1 MSTTVA
7 TAQRGIRPGT
17 RSVAGEVPNRPL
29 RVLGYAKISLD
40 FCSLPS
46 TLKPMA
52 VPASKA
58 PKLLRSLVGVVVDGT
73 TYRRLLY
80 LALTFPLGL
89 FYFVVLILM
98 YSLGAGLV
106 VVLVGVPIL
115 LVAIGTT
122 IGLVAFERVLT
133 SALLGV
139 EYEDPT
145 IPDHDSVDEF
155 VRGVAFRRR
164 TVLGFGY
171 LLGQFFVGLVS
182 FLLLFDTV
190 FLAGSFLLSPLYY
203 HGSNVGI
210 HLPGTIHLVPGVS
223 VAWGGRELE
232 LVVPITIGS
241 WIADSPLDAIGL
253 SFVGFCLL
261 VATLHVTNFVGWL
274 LGGYARRML
283 R

>member
-1 MSTTVA
+1 
-7 TAQRGIRPGT
+7 
-17 RSVAGEVPNRPL
+17 
-29 RVLGYAKISLD
+29 
-40 FCSLPS
+40 
-46 TLKPMA
+46 MA

-89 FYFVVLILM
+89 FYFVVLVLL
-98 YSLGAGLV
+98 YALGAGLV

-115 LVAIGTT
+115 IAAIGTT
-122 IGLVAFERVLT
+122 IALVAFERVLT
-133 SALLGV
+133 SALLDV

-145 IPDHDSVDEF
+145 IPDYDSVDEF
-155 VRGVAFRRR
+155 VRGIVFQRR

-171 LLGQFFVGLVS
+171 LLGQFFVGLLS
-182 FLLLFDTV
+182 FVLLFYTV
-190 FLAGSFLLSPLYY
+190 FVAGSFLLSPLYY
-203 HGSNVGI
+203 HGTTVGI

-232 LVVPITIGS
+232 LAVPITIGS
-241 WIADSPLDAIGL
+241 WMVDSPLDAVGL